1 MVGSLSLLQ
10 FLVSY
15 AYHKPNTKTPVYQ
28 QTPPSPPKRSKFVSS
43 CMNSH
48 RRYLSHR
55 TSKFSSNRHRKL
67 QPFRE
72 T

>member
-1 MVGSLSLLQ
+1 M
-10 FLVSY
+10 FLDCIY
-15 AYHKPNTKTPVYQ
+15 ELPKPEQSVQKGA
-28 QTPPSPPKRSKFVSS
+28 PPSPPQRSKTVKS

-48 RRYLSHR
+48 KRLSHR

>member
-1 MVGSLSLLQ
+1 MTFERISE
-10 FLVSY
+10 
-15 AYHKPNTKTPVYQ
+15 TPVYKGA
-28 QTPPSPPKRSKFVSS
+28 PPSPPQRSKFVSS

-48 RRYLSHR
+48 RRCLSHR

-67 QPFRE
+67 LPFRE

>member
-1 MVGSLSLLQ
+1 MTFERILE
-10 FLVSY
+10 
-15 AYHKPNTKTPVYQ
+15 TPVYQ